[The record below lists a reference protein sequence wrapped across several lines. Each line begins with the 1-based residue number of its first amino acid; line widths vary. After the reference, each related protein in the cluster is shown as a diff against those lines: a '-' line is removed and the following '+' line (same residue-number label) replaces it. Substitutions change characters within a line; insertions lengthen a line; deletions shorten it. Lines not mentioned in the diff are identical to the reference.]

1 MNEPSAETLGRRQFL
16 GVAGGLAVAVAVG
29 FAPAAVAAASTS
41 ANGWPLR
48 HKDIQQFKVEGAG
61 VEVALRSGDVA
72 AVLLH
77 VARRFHYEVAM
88 LRPGQISQTG
98 GGAPFETN
106 YLSGTAFA
114 IRPDLYPTGAK
125 GNLFPHELA
134 VVRDILAECEG
145 VVRWGGD
152 FKKSPKEGHFQLDV
166 RPGNLKLAKVARK
179 IGQWGPSRA
188 AGTPRD
194 VFDESRRAPAKVLAK
209 QQIATG

>member
-1 MNEPSAETLGRRQFL
+1 
-16 GVAGGLAVAVAVG
+16 
-29 FAPAAVAAASTS
+29 
-41 ANGWPLR
+41 
-48 HKDIQQFKVEGAG
+48 
-61 VEVALRSGDVA
+61 
-72 AVLLH
+72 
-77 VARRFHYEVAM
+77 
-88 LRPGQISQTG
+88 
-98 GGAPFETN
+98 
-106 YLSGTAFA
+106 
-114 IRPDLYPTGAK
+114 
-125 GNLFPHELA
+125 